1 MALELEGK
9 PFELSQEQLTQYG
22 RKYVFRVGRQHI
34 KINRDPEMKAIESAP
49 VHIMP
54 QYRHHVI
61 VGKNKTPK
69 GLLVW
74 FETKDYVEER
84 KKYEYT
90 PARIS
95 IGYNGYIESHD
106 PELNFFLDN
115 HPSNE
120 VVKADTEHPNHDIR
134 IGTYFATYR
143 KEVVRDA
150 QIDLMRLS
158 SELALKVLSK
168 SETPHEELLSI
179 AQLVTRGSADYKIS
193 HRLHN
198 LQDMDDQDLRAELA
212 RLSRDYPV
220 AMKEI
225 IESKNLN
232 YLETTN
238 KLIDAQLIKMV
249 NGEWVMTNNG
259 KPGQAL
265 LKIPTNQDPLLA
277 LVDWFKN
284 YDTKQAK
291 FKMLKEKLAEVEMR
305 RKKVPDG
312 DK

>member
-1 MALELEGK
+1 M
-9 PFELSQEQLTQYG
+9 
-22 RKYVFRVGRQHI
+22 R
-34 KINRDPEMKAIESAP
+34 AIESAP

-74 FETKDYVEER
+74 FETKDYQDDR
-84 KKYEYT
+84 KRYEYT

-95 IGYNGYIESHD
+95 IGYNGYIESYD

-120 VVKADTEHPNHDIR
+120 VVKADPEHPNHDPR

-143 KEVVRDA
+143 KEVTRDA
-150 QIDLMRLS
+150 QIDLIKLS
-158 SELALKVLSK
+158 SELALKVLTK
-168 SETPHEELLSI
+168 TETPHEEIVSI
-179 AQLVTRGSADYKIS
+179 AQLTARGAADYKIS

-198 LQDMDDQDLRAELA
+198 MKDMDEQDLRAELA
-212 RLSRDYPV
+212 RLCRDYPV

-225 IESKNLN
+225 MESKNLD
-232 YLETTN
+232 YIEITN

-249 NGEWVMTNNG
+249 NGEWVMMNNN
-259 KPGQAL
+259 KPGTAL
-265 LKIPTNQDPLLA
+265 MKIPTNQDPLLSI
-277 LVDWFKN
+277 VDWFKN

-291 FKMLKEKLAEVEMR
+291 FRMLKEKLAELEMK
-305 RKKVPDG
+305 RKKVLDDG
-312 DK
+312 K

>member
-1 MALELEGK
+1 MALELDGK
-9 PFELSQEQLTQYG
+9 PFELSQDQLTQYSK
-22 RKYVFRVGRQHI
+22 KYVFRVGRQHI
-34 KINRDPEMKAIESAP
+34 RINRNPEMRAIETAP

-54 QYRHHVI
+54 QYRHYVI

-74 FETKDYVEER
+74 FETKDYQEER

-95 IGYNGYIESHD
+95 IGYNGYIESYD

-120 VVKADTEHPNHDIR
+120 NVKADSEHPNNDPR
-134 IGTYFATYR
+134 TGTYFATYR
-143 KEVVRDA
+143 KEVIRDA
-150 QIDLMRLS
+150 QVDLLRLS
-158 SELALKVLSK
+158 SELALKILTK
-168 SETPHEELLSI
+168 AETPQEELLAI
-179 AQLVTRGSADYKIS
+179 AQLTQKGAVDYKIS

-198 LQDMDDQDLRAELA
+198 LVDMDDQDLRAELA
-212 RLSRDYPV
+212 RLCRDYPV

-225 IESKNLN
+225 IDSKNLN
-232 YLETTN
+232 YVETTN
-238 KLIDAQLIKMV
+238 KLIDAQIIKMV
-249 NGEWVMTNNG
+249 NGEWVMMANN

-265 LKIPTNQDPLLA
+265 MKIPTNQDPLLA

-284 YDTKQAK
+284 YDTKQNK
-291 FKMLKEKLAEVEMR
+291 FRMLKEKLAEVDMR
-305 RKKVPDG
+305 RKKVSADE
-312 DK
+312 K